1 MNDIEK
7 LKELLPFSKQLNVLF
22 VEDNEEVKAQILKM
36 LSNFFEKIDTAT
48 NGQEALEM
56 YNNFEEINQDF
67 YDIVITDL
75 SMPKLNGIDLC
86 KEIINIKNDQ
96 VILVISAYS
105 HPENLFELINLGVA
119 KFIQKPIEQKKVLE
133 TIISIIE
140 LCQNGNKRFC

>member
-1 MNDIEK
+1 MNNIEK
-7 LKELLPFSKQLNVLF
+7 LKELLPFSKKLNVLF